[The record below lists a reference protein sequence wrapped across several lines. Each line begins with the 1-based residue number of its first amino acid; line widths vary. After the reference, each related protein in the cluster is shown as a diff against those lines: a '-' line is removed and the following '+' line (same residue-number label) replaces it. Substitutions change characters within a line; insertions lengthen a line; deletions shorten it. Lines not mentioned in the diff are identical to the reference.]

1 MSSNLN
7 MRSSPETI
15 AEIARRNRR
24 VSPVVAAQILGLSVR
39 TLSRYRRQNAG
50 PPFDRSGNGQKRQR
64 ILYPV
69 AALEA
74 WARERSAAR
83 MVGMTAEPIK

>member
-7 MRSSPETI
+7 MRSSRETI
-15 AEIARRNRR
+15 AETAMRNRR
-24 VSPVVAAQILGLSVR
+24 VSPGVAAQILGLSVR
-39 TLSRYRRQNAG
+39 TLSRYRRQNVG
-50 PPFDRSGNGQKRQR
+50 PRFDRSGNGQKRQR

-74 WARERSAAR
+74 WARERT
-83 MVGMTAEPIK
+83 VGRGLRMTARPIK